1 MNRRE
6 RLLASIIGP
15 EMDETKSKMLDTTIK
30 FILGDMG
37 QQYIKMWKAEGP
49 GVMVFQPTNKER
61 SMFFLTL
68 EELNSAKEDSERA
81 NKGDLA
87 ESFRR
92 ILEAAQK
99 IKPDEKAGYVI
110 NDKEGMRYFEIDY
123 NDLNDKPDL
132 APCSIE

>member
-15 EMDETKSKMLDTTIK
+15 EMDETKAKMLDTTIR

-49 GVMVFQPTNKER
+49 GVMVFQPLNKER

-68 EELNSAKEDSERA
+68 EELNAAKEDSERN
-81 NKGDLA
+81 NKDDLV

-99 IKPDEKAGYVI
+99 INPEEKAGYVI
-110 NDKEGMRYFEIDY
+110 NDQQGMRYFEIDY
-123 NDLNDKPDL
+123 NEINDKPDL